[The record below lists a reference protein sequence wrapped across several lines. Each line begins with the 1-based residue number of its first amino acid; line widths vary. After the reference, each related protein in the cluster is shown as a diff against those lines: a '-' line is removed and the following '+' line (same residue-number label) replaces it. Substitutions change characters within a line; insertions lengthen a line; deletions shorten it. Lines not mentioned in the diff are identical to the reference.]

1 MTTGA
6 LLELK
11 DIHKSFGPKKVLQ
24 GVNLDVAPGKSL
36 VVLGGSGSGKSVML
50 KNALGLMTP
59 DAGQILFDGDDVT
72 HDQGK
77 TREAMRARI
86 GMLFQSAALFD
97 SLTVW
102 ENIAFRLLNS
112 DGMKRKDAKE
122 RAIETLKQ
130 VRLGSDVAD
139 LTPAEISG
147 GMQKRVGLARA
158 IVSKPELIFFD
169 EPTTGLDPI
178 TADAIN
184 DLIVEQTK
192 ALGAAAIS
200 ITHDMASARKI
211 ADEIAMLFEGQI
223 IWRGPASQ
231 IDESGNAHVDQFVH
245 GRADGPI
252 QPALWR
258 SLPRSA
264 RGQSHPRLH
273 WLDVHFQAMCRAHR
287 PAYRSAYRASDPP
300 NRENM
305 IRKSRR
311 RH

>member
-1 MTTGA
+1 MSTGA

-11 DIHKSFGPKKVLQ
+11 DVHKSFGPKQVLK

-59 DAGQILFDGDDVT
+59 DKGQILFDSEDVT

-102 ENIAFRLLNS
+102 ENIAFRLLNA

-122 RAIETLKQ
+122 RAIDTLRQ

-139 LTPAEISG
+139 LTPDEISG

-211 ADEIAMLFEGQI
+211 ADEIAMLFEGKI

-231 IDESGNAHVDQFVH
+231 IDTSGNDHVDQFVH
-245 GRADGPI
+245 GRAEGPI
-252 QPALWR
+252 QPAL
-258 SLPRSA
+258 
-264 RGQSHPRLH
+264 
-273 WLDVHFQAMCRAHR
+273 
-287 PAYRSAYRASDPP
+287 
-300 NRENM
+300 
-305 IRKSRR
+305 
-311 RH
+311 

>member
-1 MTTGA
+1 MSTGA

-11 DIHKSFGPKKVLQ
+11 DVHKSFGPKQVLK

-59 DAGQILFDGDDVT
+59 NKGQILFDGEDVT
-72 HDQGK
+72 HEQGK

-102 ENIAFRLLNS
+102 ENIAFRLLNA
-112 DGMKRKDAKE
+112 DGMKRKEAKE

-139 LTPAEISG
+139 LPPAEISG

-158 IVSKPELIFFD
+158 IVSKPDLIFFD

-192 ALGAAAIS
+192 ALGAAAVS

-211 ADEIAMLFEGQI
+211 ADEIAMLFEGVI
-223 IWRGPASQ
+223 IWRGPASE
-231 IDESGNAHVDQFVH
+231 IDSSGNAHVDQFVH

-252 QPALWR
+252 QPAL
-258 SLPRSA
+258 
-264 RGQSHPRLH
+264 
-273 WLDVHFQAMCRAHR
+273 
-287 PAYRSAYRASDPP
+287 
-300 NRENM
+300 
-305 IRKSRR
+305 
-311 RH
+311 